1 MMCAQ
6 ATVKDRK
13 ETFQAH
19 NVALDKIQK
28 SLEDYLETKRASFP
42 RFYFLSNDELL
53 EILSQAKEPQAV
65 QPHLRKCFDN
75 LVALEFG
82 KEDGSVDI
90 LAMFSSEKERV
101 SLGKNLKAR
110 GNVEDWLTQVENRM
124 KSQLH
129 LALKAGLLDYDT
141 KPRKE
146 WILDHPGQVVATG
159 AQMTWAR
166 DTEAALRAE
175 NPAEAMEAWF
185 KRYLKVGTL
194 CRGRGRR
201 RAERLRAVGF
211 WILALGEESCVV
223 LEREGWFLL
232 CRSH

>member
-1 MMCAQ
+1 MTTRWPSNRYVGGSSCCVGIMIVALTHVFGPPMFHACPSQ

-19 NVALDKIQK
+19 NASLDKIQK

-129 LALKAGLLDYDT
+129 VLMKAGLIDYDT
-141 KPRKE
+141 KPR
-146 WILDHPGQVVATG
+146 
-159 AQMTWAR
+159 
-166 DTEAALRAE
+166 
-175 NPAEAMEAWF
+175 
-185 KRYLKVGTL
+185 
-194 CRGRGRR
+194 
-201 RAERLRAVGF
+201 
-211 WILALGEESCVV
+211 
-223 LEREGWFLL
+223 
-232 CRSH
+232 